1 MKINSSN
8 QISSILI
15 LFLLMASCQPNQEK
29 APTIEHIEP
38 SAVASKPSEEEV
50 EIKAVIDRILDAV
63 GNGDA
68 QELKDLSFEKAV
80 LGWTYEKDGYW
91 MHKEVTIEEY
101 LARISETENP
111 TPISETAIECNISVS
126 KGRLANVNLPT
137 VISKFGV
144 ASSQEINHVTMM
156 KENDQWKLFS
166 VAWTAQKIPEEERVF
181 DMKLFARGYA
191 QVWGS
196 QKPGFVAAFFAEDGE
211 LTINN
216 GSTAKGTGA
225 ITDIAKGF
233 MDAFPD
239 MKVSLDSLT
248 TDTDKTQFHWT
259 LTGTNNG
266 INGNGNKVSISG
278 YEEWTMNDDGL
289 IQTSK
294 GYYDEEEYKR
304 QLEFGIAN

>member
-38 SAVASKPSEEEV
+38 SAVASEPSEEEV

-101 LARISETENP
+101 LARNSETENP